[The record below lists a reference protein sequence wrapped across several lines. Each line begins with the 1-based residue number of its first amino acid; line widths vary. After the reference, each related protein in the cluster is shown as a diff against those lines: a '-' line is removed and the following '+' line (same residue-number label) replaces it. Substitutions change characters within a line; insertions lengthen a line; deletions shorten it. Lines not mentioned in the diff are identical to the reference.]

1 MVMTT
6 MTSAARCGATLLVL
20 VVAAAAAAAEV
31 WS

>member
-1 MVMTT
+1 MLMTA